1 MPENESHT
9 ASSEP
14 IHRSTP
20 VPVWLVFVICI
31 FGLVIVF
38 LGIHQYRAGQE
49 LTVFRQENATQIQ
62 TLTATNETLQAEVT
76 DLQGDMQ
83 AATEKLGLTEKQLAQ
98 ARATARK
105 LREEQQ
111 AAAEQLNA
119 QLTEQRNQLTEVSG
133 NVTTVRDGLVQ
144 TQGSLTETRSK
155 LESVAG
161 DLGVQSGLIARNHGE
176 LEELKRRGERDYTEF
191 DLTRSKEYSRVGMVS
206 VRVNKVDLKRNKY
219 TATLLVND
227 KVIEKKDKTLLEPV
241 QFYLPGTRHML
252 EIVVFDMQKNRIG
265 GYLSAPKELAAVNR
279 GPQ

>member
-1 MPENESHT
+1 MPDNESHT
-9 ASSEP
+9 SSETV
-14 IHRSTP
+14 IHHSNS

-49 LTVFRQENATQIQ
+49 LTVFRQENATQVQ
-62 TLTATNETLQAEVT
+62 TLTSTNETLQAQVT

-105 LREEQQ
+105 MREEQQ
-111 AAAEQLNA
+111 AAAEHLNA
-119 QLTEQRNQLTEVSG
+119 QLTEQQSQLTEVSG
-133 NVTTVRDGLVQ
+133 NVTTVRDGLTQ
-144 TQGSLTETRSK
+144 TQGNLNDTRTK

-161 DLGVQSGLIARNHGE
+161 DLGVQSGLIARNHDE

-191 DLTRSKEYSRVGMVS
+191 DLTRSKEFSRVGIVS
-206 VRVNKVDLKRNKY
+206 VRVNKVDVKRNKY

-227 KVIEKKDKTLLEPV
+227 KVIEKKDRTLLEPV
-241 QFYLPGTRHML
+241 QFYLPDSRHLM
-252 EIVVFDMQKNRIG
+252 EIVVFQMQPNRIG
-265 GYLSAPKELAAVNR
+265 GYLSAPKELAANR

>member
-1 MPENESHT
+1 MPDNESHT
-9 ASSEP
+9 SSET
-14 IHRSTP
+14 IRRSNP
-20 VPVWLVFVICI
+20 VPVWLT
-31 FGLVIVF
+31 LVISLFAILFVF
-38 LGIHQYRAGQE
+38 LGISHFRANQE
-49 LTVFRQENATQIQ
+49 LTVFRQETTTQLQ
-62 TLTATNETLQAEVT
+62 TLTSTNETLEAQVT

-133 NVTTVRDGLVQ
+133 NVTTVRDGLAQ
-144 TQGSLTETRSK
+144 TQGNLTETRSK

-161 DLGVQSGLIARNHGE
+161 DLGVQSGLIARNHDE
-176 LEELKRRGERDYTEF
+176 LVELRRRGERDYTEF
-191 DLTRSKEYSRVGMVS
+191 NLARSKEYSRVGMVS

-265 GYLSAPKELAAVNR
+265 GY
-279 GPQ
+279 

>member
-14 IHRSTP
+14 IHRSNP

-49 LTVFRQENATQIQ
+49 LTVFRQETATQVQ
-62 TLTATNETLQAEVT
+62 TLTSTNETLTTQVT

-111 AAAEQLNA
+111 VAAEQLNA
-119 QLTEQRNQLTEVSG
+119 QLTQQQNQLTEVTG
-133 NVTTVRDGLVQ
+133 NVSTVRDGLAQ
-144 TQGSLTETRSK
+144 TQGNLNDTRTK

-161 DLGVQSGLIARNHGE
+161 DLGVQSGLIARNHDE

-191 DLTRSKEYSRVGMVS
+191 DLTRSKEFSRVGIVS
-206 VRVNKVDLKRNKY
+206 VRVNKVDVKRNKY

-227 KVIEKKDKTLLEPV
+227 KVIEKKDRTLLEPV
-241 QFYLPGTRHML
+241 QFYLPDSRHLM
-252 EIVVFDMQKNRIG
+252 EIVVFQMQPNRIG
-265 GYLSAPKELAAVNR
+265 GYLSAPKELATNR